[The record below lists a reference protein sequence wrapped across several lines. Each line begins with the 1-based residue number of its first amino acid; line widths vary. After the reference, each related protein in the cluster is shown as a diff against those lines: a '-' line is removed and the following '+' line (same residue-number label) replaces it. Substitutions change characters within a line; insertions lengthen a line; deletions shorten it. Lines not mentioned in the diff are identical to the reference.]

1 MATVTKPAI
10 PLYPYYDSIN
20 YATTGS
26 YMVFIPGGG
35 NSLRVRPCAMYDSS
49 DSSYKYLLTFGQD
62 CSNNS
67 VHLAYDL
74 STAMTLSNFYDLG
87 WDSTLDSSHYNG
99 YGVEIKR
106 EENGHYYYVDWKSL
120 INCDVSNT
128 THCQNID
135 SSLSGFV
142 VNGVPLQSGVEFEYE
157 ESSGSSD
164 TPSDS
169 FNSSLESAIYTAA
182 AVPIV
187 LCFFFVIYKMFMRL
201 RG

>member
-1 MATVTKPAI
+1 MATITKPAI
-10 PLYPYYDSIN
+10 SLYPYYDSIS

-35 NSLRVRPCAMYDSS
+35 NSLRVRPCARYDSS
-49 DSSYKYLLTFGQD
+49 NSTYTYFLTFGQD
-62 CSNNS
+62 CSNNA

-74 STAMTLSNFYDLG
+74 STALTLSDFYDLG

-106 EENGHYYYVDWKSL
+106 DDSGHFYYVDWESL
-120 INCDVSNT
+120 VDCNAST
-128 THCQNID
+128 SMHCQNLD
-135 SSLSGFV
+135 SSLNGFV
-142 VNGVPLQSGVEFEYE
+142 VNGLPLQSSVEFEYE
-157 ESSGSSD
+157 ESSVSPDNPNDSS
-164 TPSDS
+164 
-169 FNSSLESAIYTAA
+169 NSSLESAIYTAA